1 MRDYTPEPRV
11 PIGVRAWARRA
22 VRAGACTTAIAAATA
37 GLVACGGSSGA
48 SGGGGGSHTT
58 TASTTAVAN
67 TTKACSAGATRVQ
80 FWAWVPGI
88 SRAVT
93 AFNASHPKICVQLSD
108 VGAGDPEYVKLT
120 QALKAGSGAPDV
132 AEVEYDELPSF
143 EITHNV
149 VNLVPYGAQSVQHD
163 FVPWVWSEVSQGS
176 AVYAIPGDTGPMALY
191 YNSKLFAKY
200 HLPVPKTWADYAADA
215 AKLKS
220 ADPSAY
226 ITNFSATDLQWVL
239 ALMAQDGAFPFQYTG
254 GDKVTIDFTGPKQ
267 QQFAAYWQ
275 KLMSGHQ
282 VNGLTDVA
290 APAFA
295 DMDNGTDA
303 TWLSSAWG
311 PSYFAP
317 DATKT
322 KGDWRAAPMPQW
334 TAGADAQ
341 TNWGGSSYPVF
352 KGSKHPAQAAQF
364 AMWLNSSPAAWKITI
379 TPSSSLFPSFEPTLN
394 STSFDSTLEAPSGA
408 THPFKVFSTAGK
420 KTGAVQWPPFM
431 TEALNDATTD
441 LAPAM
446 AGKQTLAQGFATLQ
460 SHLVTYAKQQ
470 GFTVS
475 TS

>member
-1 MRDYTPEPRV
+1 MSENSAMHAAAP
-11 PIGVRAWARRA
+11 RA
-22 VRAGACTTAIAAATA
+22 VVTKRHRVRTAVGTGLGAVAVVIALA
-37 GLVACGGSSGA
+37 ACGGSSGGSSSGA
-48 SGGGGGSHTT
+48 STSAT
-58 TASTTAVAN
+58 TTAVAN
-67 TTKACSAGATRVQ
+67 TTKSCSAGATRIA

-88 SRAVT
+88 SRAVS

-143 EITHNV
+143 EITHDV
-149 VNLVPYGAQSVQHD
+149 LNLVPYGAQSVKSD
-163 FVPWVWSEVSQGS
+163 FVPWVWSEVSQG
-176 AVYAIPGDTGPMALY
+176 ANVYAIPGDTGPMGLY

-200 HLPVPKTWADYAADA
+200 HLTVPTTWAQYAADA
-215 AKLKS
+215 AKLHS
-220 ADPSAY
+220 ANSSSF

-239 ALMAQDGAFPFQYTG
+239 ALMAQAEAFPFQYTG
-254 GDKVTIDFTGPKQ
+254 GKNVTIDFTGPKQ
-267 QQFAAYWQ
+267 QAFTTYWQ
-275 KLMSGHQ
+275 KLFSGHE

-290 APAFA
+290 APAFG

-317 DATKT
+317 DAKKT
-322 KGDWRAAPMPQW
+322 SGDWRAAPMPQW
-334 TAGADAQ
+334 TAGAGTE

-352 KGSKHPAQAAQF
+352 KGSAHPQQAATF
-364 AMWLNSSPAAWKITI
+364 AEWLNSSPAAWKITI
-379 TPSSSLFPSFEPTLN
+379 TPASSLFPSYEPTLN
-394 STSFDSTLEAPSGA
+394 SKTFTSTLEAPSGQS
-408 THPFKVFSTAGK
+408 HPFKVFAVAGK

-431 TEALNDATTD
+431 TEALTQATTD

-446 AGKQTLAQGFATLQ
+446 AGKQTLAQGFTTLQ
-460 SHLVTYAKQQ
+460 NHLVSYAKAQ
-470 GFTVS
+470 GFSVS

>member
-1 MRDYTPEPRV
+1 MSLTPAKF
-11 PIGVRAWARRA
+11 RAWLRHVLSTHLVTAKALTA
-22 VRAGACTTAIAAATA
+22 VATVAVAAG
-37 GLVACGGSSGA
+37 VSACGGST
-48 SGGGGGSHTT
+48 GSSSSSSSTGT
-58 TASTTAVAN
+58 TTAVAN
-67 TTKACSAGATRVQ
+67 TTKSCSAGATRIA

-88 SRAVT
+88 SRAVS

-120 QALKAGSGAPDV
+120 QALKAGSGGPDV

-143 EITHNV
+143 EITHDV
-149 VNLVPYGAQSVQHD
+149 MNLVPYGAPSIKHD

-176 AVYAIPGDTGPMALY
+176 NVYAIPGDTGPMALY
-191 YNSKLFAKY
+191 YNSKLFSKY
-200 HLPVPKTWADYAADA
+200 HLAVPKTWAQYAADA
-215 AKLKS
+215 AKLHAAS
-220 ADPSAY
+220 PSSY

-254 GDKVTIDFTGPKQ
+254 GKNVTINFTGPKQ
-267 QQFAAYWQ
+267 QAFVAYWQ
-275 KLMSGHQ
+275 KLLSAHET
-282 VNGLTDVA
+282 NGLTDVA
-290 APAFA
+290 APAFV

-317 DATKT
+317 DAKKT
-322 KGDWRAAPMPQW
+322 NGDWRAAPLPQW

-352 KGSKHPAQAAQF
+352 KGSKHPQQAATF

-379 TPSSSLFPSFEPTLN
+379 TPASSLFPSYEPTLN
-394 STSFDSTLEAPSGA
+394 SQSFDSTLEAPSGSS
-408 THPFKVFSTAGK
+408 HPFKVFSTAGK
-420 KTGAVQWPPFM
+420 KTGSVQWPPFM

-446 AGKQTLAQGFATLQ
+446 AGKQTLKQGLATLQAHLVAYAKAQGF
-460 SHLVTYAKQQ
+460 S
-470 GFTVS
+470 VS
-475 TS
+475 T